1 MRSVWTVS
9 TAIWAAIG
17 LSACGG
23 GGSNTV
29 IPTPV
34 VSPASPPPVSLSF
47 SNQTA
52 ASGLTFS
59 HGFDPAYMGMPSLF
73 AGGAAVGDIDADG
86 DLDLFIV
93 RGDLGDN
100 LLMINAGGSF
110 SRSTAN
116 PALDQIGSGSNAKLS
131 GPIFADFDGDDHL
144 DLFIGG
150 LNNEGS
156 RLFKG
161 DGAGGFSD
169 VTAGSGIDAMT
180 SENTISASVGDYDGD
195 GDLDLAMAHWG
206 TARMA
211 SAPGET
217 ETLWRNDSAGGVI
230 QFTPVSDAAGISA
243 GLGLNVDGKIGRDRD
258 YSFAPNFTDI
268 DTDGD
273 LDLLLVADFRSSRVF
288 QNNGDG
294 TFSDVTDPTQITDSN
309 GMGTDIG
316 DFNNDGRPDWFVSSI
331 NGNVLYENMSGTM
344 ISRTNSGA
352 ETGAWG
358 WGSCFADFD
367 LDGDQDIYQ
376 TNGWINNTGS
386 SPNEPYDEDR
396 SRLWMND
403 NGSFTDEAD
412 NVGLGDTVQGRAVVC
427 ADFDQDLDVD
437 ILLLVNG
444 STEGAIYWQNDV
456 INGKSI
462 GVRLDGPAENKA
474 GIGATI
480 TVDVGDATQT
490 RWVRAGSTFTA
501 QTAPTQVF
509 GLGAANVA
517 STVTVDWPDGAQ
529 SVVNTVGAGTE
540 LVVSHPN

>member
-1 MRSVWTVS
+1 MRSIWTFG
-9 TAIWAAIG
+9 AIFGVVIA
-17 LSACGG
+17 LSACGS

-34 VSPASPPPVSLSF
+34 VAPAPPQPVSLSF
-47 SNQTA
+47 SNQTQ

-59 HGFDPAYMGMPSLF
+59 HGFDPAYMGMSSLF

-93 RGDLGDN
+93 RGDLGEN

-110 SRSTAN
+110 TRSTAN
-116 PALDQIGSGSNAKLS
+116 PDLDQIGSGANAKLS
-131 GPIFADFDGDDHL
+131 GPVFADFDGDSHL

-150 LNNEGS
+150 LDNEGS

-161 DGAGGFSD
+161 DGSGGFAD
-169 VTAGSGIDAMT
+169 VTASSGIDAMT

-217 ETLWRNDSAGGVI
+217 ETLWRNDSAGGTI
-230 QFTPVSDAAGISA
+230 QFAAVSELAGISA

-268 DTDGD
+268 DADGD

-288 QNNGDG
+288 ENNGDG
-294 TFSDVTDPTQITDSN
+294 TFSDITDPTQITDAN

-376 TNGWINNTGS
+376 TNGWVNNTGS
-386 SPNEPYDEDR
+386 SPSEPYDEDR
-396 SRLWMND
+396 SRLWIND
-403 NGSFTDEAD
+403 NGSFTDEAGD
-412 NVGLGDTVQGRAVVC
+412 VGLADTVQGRAVVC
-427 ADFDQDLDVD
+427 ADFDQDLDFD

-444 STEGAIYWQNDV
+444 SAEGAIYWRNDV
-456 INGKSI
+456 INGNSI
-462 GVRLDGPAENKA
+462 GVRLDGPDANKA

-480 TVDVGDATQT
+480 TVEVGDTTQT

-501 QTAPTQVF
+501 QTAPTHVF
-509 GLGAANVA
+509 GLGDASVA

-529 SVVNTVGAGTE
+529 SVINTVGAGTD
-540 LVVSHPN
+540 LVVSYPN